1 MKSLNFKKK
10 DHPAITVKIYPQSP
24 PTSIS
29 KFSQSIS
36 SMKHKKGQK
45 SNPSY
50 INHTE
55 ISSFSPSELK
65 SPSKYLRS
73 ENAEEKSVTS
83 RQNKLDQCR
92 NTFSLLPRIIKNEHF
107 NMKNT
112 LDFFTNSR
120 ALLKEDANMSTPE
133 NQLIYKHD
141 NMEYVINMMK
151 IRQAHYERRTKR
163 KVGQMYV
170 SELWDQSHFKQI
182 MVNSK
187 LLRKAREIDSM
198 KYQSP
203 LTTYENFKGLFYK
216 TRHEKSKV
224 FESTDDFF
232 PNMKGVLDE
241 FYNWERGR
249 NSLNTLSFSKDVT
262 KNLYYIINFLKKF

>member
-1 MKSLNFKKK
+1 MKSPNSKKK
-10 DHPAITVKIYPQSP
+10 YQPAIVIKIDPLSP
-24 PTSIS
+24 SSPTSIFS
-29 KFSQSIS
+29 KSETN
-36 SMKHKKGQK
+36 MKHKKGQK
-45 SNPSY
+45 SNPNF
-50 INHTE
+50 INYTE
-55 ISSFSPSELK
+55 ISSFSPSGLK
-65 SPSKYLRS
+65 SPSKCRTSERS
-73 ENAEEKSVTS
+73 EEKFFT
-83 RQNKLDQCR
+83 QNKLDQCR

-120 ALLKEDANMSTPE
+120 ALLKEEANMSTPE

-198 KYQSP
+198 KYQNP
-203 LTTYENFKGLFYK
+203 MTTYENFKGLFYK
-216 TRHEKSKV
+216 TRHEKSNV
-224 FESTDDFF
+224 FESTDEFF
-232 PNMKGVLDE
+232 PNMRGILDE

-249 NSLNTLSFSKDVT
+249 NSLNTLSLSRDVPKKD
-262 KNLYYIINFLKKF
+262 NYYIF

>member
-1 MKSLNFKKK
+1 MKSLNSKKK
-10 DHPAITVKIYPQSP
+10 DHPTITVKIDPSSLISLSPQ
-24 PTSIS
+24 TN
-29 KFSQSIS
+29 S

-45 SNPSY
+45 SNPSF
-50 INHTE
+50 INRTE

-65 SPSKYLRS
+65 SASKYSRL
-73 ENAEEKSVTS
+73 EKSDDKLLTS

-120 ALLKEDANMSTPE
+120 ALLKEDANMNTPE

-151 IRQAHYERRTKR
+151 IRQAHYDRRTKR

-198 KYQSP
+198 KYQNP
-203 LTTYENFKGLFYK
+203 MTTYENFKGLFYK

-224 FESTDDFF
+224 FESTDEFF

-249 NSLNTLSFSKDVT
+249 NSLNTLTPSKDVT
-262 KNLYYIINFLKKF
+262 KQKNLL